1 MVLVSFKL
9 ISIQRYKMESSAYKR
24 KTTNPK
30 IGWSNER
37 RKEFSA
43 KMKKAHAEGTWN
55 KKSKEVIGAA
65 ISNGLKRANEKRE
78 REEEGWRK
86 GEEDAYREENLRVE
100 WKRKEMDIRESER
113 QRMAKKRQELERE
126 MQEARKEREGG
137 KGGETTTLEP
147 FFSDTQIRE
156 RLKIRKEKEKE
167 RKEEVLDEGSPY
179 FMLNIS
185 SNISVR
191 INNCLQ
197 NTKIETIGD
206 LIQKSEQDL
215 LKIKYF
221 GRKCLRGIKDALSK
235 NGMSLGKPLSEEKPR
250 SKEERAKELDL
261 GKTLKSRGV
270 VMTQVDIDT
279 WLLFTEYVKQQSE
292 LTGIKLVKKTALD
305 IAIKSLIRHPNFFQ
319 FALELKKEDK

>member
-1 MVLVSFKL
+1 
-9 ISIQRYKMESSAYKR
+9 
-24 KTTNPK
+24 
-30 IGWSNER
+30 
-37 RKEFSA
+37 
-43 KMKKAHAEGTWN
+43 
-55 KKSKEVIGAA
+55 
-65 ISNGLKRANEKRE
+65 
-78 REEEGWRK
+78 
-86 GEEDAYREENLRVE
+86 
-100 WKRKEMDIRESER
+100 
-113 QRMAKKRQELERE
+113 
-126 MQEARKEREGG
+126 
-137 KGGETTTLEP
+137 
-147 FFSDTQIRE
+147 
-156 RLKIRKEKEKE
+156 
-167 RKEEVLDEGSPY
+167 
-179 FMLNIS
+179 MLTHP